1 MLFLQIQ
8 NMGEKFLQQE
18 KWVAKMVDEGR
29 QEDACDRAEAFG
41 TEGESY
47 TSINIAI
54 DVLNNN
60 LKE

>member
-1 MLFLQIQ
+1 
-8 NMGEKFLQQE
+8 MGEKFLQQE
-18 KWVAKMVDEGR
+18 KWVAEMVDEGR
-29 QEDACDRAEAFG
+29 QEEACARAEAFG